1 MYIDKFRICVKILWL
16 SGLKLPRKSQ
26 SAESEFP
33 RNRRDSSGHNKV
45 EKKTNQRQF
54 FLNNLI

>member
-1 MYIDKFRICVKILWL
+1 MVKKV
-16 SGLKLPRKSQ
+16 KLPLKSR

-45 EKKTNQRQF
+45 GEKVVIKSDF
-54 FLNNLI
+54 FKF